1 VLSGNILPP
10 RQQVKTY
17 LGEEMSFRTS
27 LTGLNASFAKLDV
40 TNNNISNANTTGFK
54 KSHATFSDIY
64 SSSMSQSNSTIVGQG
79 ALSTGTTQQF
89 TQGSLTSSDN
99 MLDLSIQGQGF
110 FSLKPDPNSTER
122 IFTRA
127 GSFSVTNDRY
137 VVDSNGNF
145 LQAFAVNND
154 DSINLTEVENMKLPD
169 IKGNPAATTYIK
181 AGLNLPSSA
190 PILNVPFNREDPS
203 TYNESTTFDIYDSA
217 GNAHITSTYFIK
229 SGSAT
234 ENDPTNRWITKTFIG
249 ENELT
254 PALMQAKDTQG
265 NELWVDAN
273 GRVKTEP
280 QAQLIRDSSMGS
292 YANFSIRQS
301 TTPAAGDSLAVT
313 IKGLDNGNDLTI
325 TYTTDM
331 VETAAEST
339 AGMVLALNNNVQF
352 SQEYQAT
359 SGAENNILI
368 KRANGDPILQ
378 ADQAGFDTAPVI
390 SGDTVSVTIQGL
402 TNQPDQVGFMPVEV
416 FSGDTISI
424 RHDDFPQP
432 ITLTADSQKSAIE
445 TAALVRDQ
453 LNADPDFIQTH
464 TAFIDNDAVII
475 AKKDG
480 TSADPSKIT
489 ITSIALGNSEP
500 LNINTFNYKYD
511 EKAITFTAGAT
522 HTASETAALV
532 RDQLNADPDFVQTY
546 NAYLNKGSVIIEK
559 KDGSSADPTKISVTE
574 VNLGNSE
581 SGFTETRSVS
591 VFKHAELGISVG
603 PTTAAVVADGQLGF
617 TDADPLYIDE
627 NGNETNNISDTLFT
641 FSPYN
646 LERGEI
652 IFDAN
657 DGRFIY
663 PNEPMQFATH
673 NFNNGSEP
681 INLELDLSENTTQYS
696 TPFIMRT
703 FNQNGFSW
711 GVLDNLNITDSGIIH
726 ANYSNGQQRAIGQI
740 ALTSFLNNNGLQQLG
755 NASYTETADT
765 GALQI
770 GVAGSNGFGKI
781 SNSNL
786 ESSNVD
792 LTTEMINLITTQRNI
807 QANSKALETNSQFQK
822 IIMDE
827 LT

>member
-1 VLSGNILPP
+1 
-10 RQQVKTY
+10 
-17 LGEEMSFRTS
+17 MSFRTS

-64 SSSMSQSNSTIVGQG
+64 SSSMTQSPSSIVGQG
-79 ALSTGTTQQF
+79 AFSTGTTQQF
-89 TQGSLTSSDN
+89 TQGSLSSSNN

-110 FSLKPDPNSTER
+110 FSLKPEPNSTER

-127 GSFSVTNDRY
+127 GAFSVTNERY

-154 DSINLTEVENMKLPD
+154 GTINQTQVESMQLPSV
-169 IKGNPAATTYIK
+169 KGNPAATSHIT
-181 AGLNLPSSA
+181 AGLNLPSSSS
-190 PILNVPFNREDPS
+190 ILNVPFNKEDPS

-217 GNAHITSTYFIK
+217 GNAHITSVYFIK
-229 SGSAT
+229 LSSAT
-234 ENDPTNRWITKTFIG
+234 ESNPTNHWMTKTFIG
-249 ENELT
+249 DNELT
-254 PALMQAKDTQG
+254 PALMQAKNIEG
-265 NELWVDAN
+265 NELWVDN
-273 GRVKTEP
+273 IGRVKTEP
-280 QAQLIRDSSMGS
+280 QVQAIKDSTQGS
-292 YANFSIRQS
+292 YASFSITAA

-325 TYTTDM
+325 TYTTDI

-339 AGMVLALNNNVQF
+339 AGMVIALNNNVQF
-352 SQEYQAT
+352 NQEYQAL

-368 KRANGDPILQ
+368 KRVNGNPILQ
-378 ADQAGFDTAPVI
+378 ADQAGFDTASVM
-390 SGDTVSVTIQGL
+390 SGDTVTVTIQGL
-402 TNQPDQVGFMPVEV
+402 TNQPDQVGFKPIEV

-424 RHDDFPQP
+424 NHDDFPQP
-432 ITLTADSQKSAIE
+432 ITFTANSQKSAIE
-445 TAALVRDQ
+445 TAALVRDK

-464 TAFIDNDAVII
+464 NAFLDNDAVII

-480 TSADPSKIT
+480 TSADPTKIT
-489 ITSIALGNSEP
+489 ITAALDDSEP

-511 EKAITFTAGAT
+511 DKTITFTADST
-522 HTASETAALV
+522 HTASETADLV
-532 RDQLNADPDFVQTY
+532 RDQLNADLDFIKTY

-559 KDGSSADPTKISVTE
+559 KDGTSADPTKISVTN
-574 VNLGNSE
+574 VTFGNSE
-581 SGFTETRSVS
+581 PQRIN
-591 VFKHAELGISVG
+591 VFEYNELGISVATSG
-603 PTTAAVVADGQLGF
+603 IAGELSS
-617 TDADPLYIDE
+617 TDAEPLYLDE
-627 NGNETNNISDTLFT
+627 KGNETLNISDTLFT
-641 FSPYN
+641 FNPYY
-646 LERGEI
+646 LEPGEI
-652 IFDAN
+652 IFDA
-657 DGRFIY
+657 DGKFSY
-663 PNEPMQFATH
+663 PNEAMQFSTI

-681 INLELDLSENTTQYS
+681 ANLSINLNENTTQYS

-703 FNQNGFSW
+703 FAQNGFSW
-711 GVLDNLNITDSGIIH
+711 GVLDNLNITDTGIIH

-740 ALTSFLNNNGLQQLG
+740 ALTSFLNNNGLQQIG
-755 NASYTETADT
+755 NASYTETSDT

-770 GVAGSNGFGKI
+770 GAAGANGFGKI